1 MYKKSSKFI
10 KIIITDNRAGMMMMR
25 EEEESKEEVREREKK
40 FDDEKEKK
48 KSSVD
53 DERSRLKS
61 NNNHESQNDGDGSI
75 PESVLKEFE
84 EFLKDNNNESKNNN
98 SITFSETQLSLPV
111 RVLIH
116 QMVKEK
122 GKNMLGSRTISET
135 NQIRAFRKKDYF
147 SNKEGDEDK
156 EEDKEEEEEQQ
167 RTRFERGNIELNDA
181 FDFFLELK
189 LKTKN
194 GGRSS
199 SSSLKINA
207 DVARS
212 KYHKLSQRLHP
223 SYNAASSGRKRGWC
237 DQCGMLLELGRWYR
251 FTTTTGSRSRSGEKD
266 EQNGGET
273 ADDLTD
279 ICRVCLEKKKKNVR
293 RNFSTNKGRRDETE
307 NAYLEMEKNG
317 ELVLIKDLSAFGE
330 KGSELREMY
339 CCSLNDDES
348 DDERE
353 KSNNNNNNKK
363 KTILLTRAHK
373 ATLDFKK
380 LTVAYLCFKDP
391 SRTEIYKTFGF
402 DQLKKH
408 EENYSDVNIFECD
421 PWEVYEDFFEG
432 KDEDDRQYL
441 LFNGVDLESSDSDLE
456 EDMMVEE
463 EAEEEKEE
471 EEEDMDD
478 DSEEDLN
485 LLKQAKE
492 MAKQQQQQKKV
503 IMSKSTSANEVL
515 KFPFYQPGGVGGTH
529 NRFVDNDDNE
539 EDDEKKEDI
548 WSTTISKAA
557 V

>member
-1 MYKKSSKFI
+1 
-10 KIIITDNRAGMMMMR
+10 MMMR
-25 EEEESKEEVREREKK
+25 EEEEESKEVRREKEEE
-40 FDDEKEKK
+40 EKEKK
-48 KSSVD
+48 KSSVN
-53 DERSRLKS
+53 DESHLKS
-61 NNNHESQNDGDGSI
+61 NDNDESRQNDGDGSSGGI

-84 EFLKDNNNESKNNN
+84 AFLKDNNDNSKNNN

-147 SNKEGDEDK
+147 NDNNKEGDESV
-156 EEDKEEEEEQQ
+156 EEDKEEEEQQ

-266 EQNGGET
+266 ERDGGET
-273 ADDLTD
+273 ADELTD
-279 ICRVCLEKKKKNVR
+279 ICRVCLEKKKKKKMR
-293 RNFSTNKGRRDETE
+293 TNFSTNKGRRDETE

-353 KSNNNNNNKK
+353 KSNNNNNNK

-492 MAKQQQQQKKV
+492 MAKQQQQQQQQKKV

>member
-10 KIIITDNRAGMMMMR
+10 KIIITDNRAGMMMR
-25 EEEESKEEVREREKK
+25 EEESKEEEREREKE
-40 FDDEKEKK
+40 FDEKEKK

-156 EEDKEEEEEQQ
+156 EEDKEEEEQQ
-167 RTRFERGNIELNDA
+167 RTRFERGNIELNDT

-189 LKTKN
+189 LKTN
-194 GGRSS
+194 GKRSS

>member
-1 MYKKSSKFI
+1 
-10 KIIITDNRAGMMMMR
+10 MMMR
-25 EEEESKEEVREREKK
+25 EEESKEEEREREKV
-40 FDDEKEKK
+40 FDEKEKK
-48 KSSVD
+48 KSSVND

-61 NNNHESQNDGDGSI
+61 NNNDDDEGQNDGDGSI
-75 PESVLKEFE
+75 PESVLREFE
-84 EFLKDNNNESKNNN
+84 EFLKYNNSKNNN

-147 SNKEGDEDK
+147 NDNNKEGDESV
-156 EEDKEEEEEQQ
+156 EEDKEEEEQ

-189 LKTKN
+189 LKTN
-194 GGRSS
+194 GKRSS

-223 SYNAASSGRKRGWC
+223 SYNAASSGRMRGWC

-266 EQNGGET
+266 ERDGGET

-279 ICRVCLEKKKKNVR
+279 ICRVCLEKKKKKNVR

-353 KSNNNNNNKK
+353 KSNNNNNK

-492 MAKQQQQQKKV
+492 MAKQQQQQQKKV

>member
-1 MYKKSSKFI
+1 
-10 KIIITDNRAGMMMMR
+10 MMMTR
-25 EEEESKEEVREREKK
+25 EEEEESKEVRREKEEE
-40 FDDEKEKK
+40 EKEKK
-48 KSSVD
+48 KSSVN
-53 DERSRLKS
+53 DESHLKS
-61 NNNHESQNDGDGSI
+61 NDNDESRQNDGDGSSGGI

-84 EFLKDNNNESKNNN
+84 AFLKDNNDNSKNNN

-147 SNKEGDEDK
+147 NDNNKEGDESV
-156 EEDKEEEEEQQ
+156 EEDKEEEQQ

-266 EQNGGET
+266 ERDGGET
-273 ADDLTD
+273 ADELTD
-279 ICRVCLEKKKKNVR
+279 ICRVCLEKKKKKKMR
-293 RNFSTNKGRRDETE
+293 TNFSTNKGRRDETE

-363 KTILLTRAHK
+363 TILLTRAHK

-408 EENYSDVNIFECD
+408 EENYSDVNIFDCN

-492 MAKQQQQQKKV
+492 MAKQQQQQQQQKKV

>member
-1 MYKKSSKFI
+1 
-10 KIIITDNRAGMMMMR
+10 MMMK
-25 EEEESKEEVREREKK
+25 EEESKEEEREREKV

-48 KSSVD
+48 KSFVN
-53 DERSRLKS
+53 DERCRLQS
-61 NNNHESQNDGDGSI
+61 NNNNNDDDYEGQNDGDGSI

-84 EFLKDNNNESKNNN
+84 EFLKDNKSKNNN

-156 EEDKEEEEEQQ
+156 EEDKEEEEQ

-189 LKTKN
+189 LKTN
-194 GGRSS
+194 GKRSS

-223 SYNAASSGRKRGWC
+223 SYNAASSGRMRGWC

-273 ADDLTD
+273 ADDMTD

-293 RNFSTNKGRRDETE
+293 RHFSTNKGRRDETE

-339 CCSLNDDES
+339 CCSLSSSNDAES
-348 DDERE
+348 DDSDDDDDDDERDN
-353 KSNNNNNNKK
+353 KKK

-441 LFNGVDLESSDSDLE
+441 LFNGVDLESSDSDSE

-492 MAKQQQQQKKV
+492 MAKQQQQLQQQKKV

>member
-156 EEDKEEEEEQQ
+156 EEDKEEEEQQ

-353 KSNNNNNNKK
+353 KSNNDKK
-363 KTILLTRAHK
+363 KNSILLTRAHK

>member
-1 MYKKSSKFI
+1 
-10 KIIITDNRAGMMMMR
+10 MMMMR
-25 EEEESKEEVREREKK
+25 EEEESKEEVREREKE

-156 EEDKEEEEEQQ
+156 EEDKEEEEQQ

-223 SYNAASSGRKRGWC
+223 SYNAASSGRMRGWC

-266 EQNGGET
+266 ERDGGET

-408 EENYSDVNIFECD
+408 EENYSDVNIFDCD

>member
-1 MYKKSSKFI
+1 
-10 KIIITDNRAGMMMMR
+10 MMMMK
-25 EEEESKEEVREREKK
+25 EEESKEEEREREKV
-40 FDDEKEKK
+40 FDDDEKEKK
-48 KSSVD
+48 ESFVN
-53 DERSRLKS
+53 DERCRLQS
-61 NNNHESQNDGDGSI
+61 NNNNNNDDDYEGQNDGDGSI

-84 EFLKDNNNESKNNN
+84 EFLKDNNKSKNNN

-156 EEDKEEEEEQQ
+156 EEDKEEEEQ

-189 LKTKN
+189 LKTN
-194 GGRSS
+194 GKRSSS

-223 SYNAASSGRKRGWC
+223 SYNAASSGRMRGWC

-251 FTTTTGSRSRSGEKD
+251 FTTTTTGSRSRNGEKD
-266 EQNGGET
+266 ERDVRET

-353 KSNNNNNNKK
+353 KNDNNHKKK

-441 LFNGVDLESSDSDLE
+441 LFNGVDLESSDSDSE

-492 MAKQQQQQKKV
+492 MAKQQQQLQQQKKV

>member
-156 EEDKEEEEEQQ
+156 EEDKEEEEEEQ

-408 EENYSDVNIFECD
+408 EENYSDVNIFDCD

>member
-1 MYKKSSKFI
+1 
-10 KIIITDNRAGMMMMR
+10 MMMMK
-25 EEEESKEEVREREKK
+25 EEESKEEEREREKV
-40 FDDEKEKK
+40 FDDDEKEKK
-48 KSSVD
+48 KSFVN
-53 DERSRLKS
+53 DERCRLQS
-61 NNNHESQNDGDGSI
+61 NNNNNNDDDYEGQNDGDGSI

-84 EFLKDNNNESKNNN
+84 EFLKDNNKSKNNN

-156 EEDKEEEEEQQ
+156 EEDKEEEEQ

-189 LKTKN
+189 LKTN
-194 GGRSS
+194 GKRSSS

-223 SYNAASSGRKRGWC
+223 SYNAASSGRMRGWC

-251 FTTTTGSRSRSGEKD
+251 FTTTTTGSRSRNGEKD
-266 EQNGGET
+266 ERDVRET

-353 KSNNNNNNKK
+353 KNDNNHKKK

-441 LFNGVDLESSDSDLE
+441 LFNGVDLESSDSDSE

-492 MAKQQQQQKKV
+492 MAKQQQQLQQQKKV

>member
-1 MYKKSSKFI
+1 
-10 KIIITDNRAGMMMMR
+10 MMMMR
-25 EEEESKEEVREREKK
+25 EEEEESKEVRREKEEE
-40 FDDEKEKK
+40 EKEKK
-48 KSSVD
+48 KKSSVN
-53 DERSRLKS
+53 DESHLKS
-61 NNNHESQNDGDGSI
+61 NDNNDESRQNDGDGSI

-84 EFLKDNNNESKNNN
+84 AFLKDNNDNSKNNN

-122 GKNMLGSRTISET
+122 GKNMLGTRTISET

-156 EEDKEEEEEQQ
+156 EEDKEEEEQ

-266 EQNGGET
+266 ERDGGET
-273 ADDLTD
+273 AEDLTD
-279 ICRVCLEKKKKNVR
+279 ICRVCLEKKKKKKMR
-293 RNFSTNKGRRDETE
+293 TNFSTNKGRRDETE

-353 KSNNNNNNKK
+353 KSNNNNNNK

-492 MAKQQQQQKKV
+492 MAKQQQQQQQQKKV

>member
-25 EEEESKEEVREREKK
+25 EEEESKEEVREREKE

-156 EEDKEEEEEQQ
+156 EEDKEEEEQQQ

>member
-25 EEEESKEEVREREKK
+25 EEEESKEEVREREKE

>member
-1 MYKKSSKFI
+1 
-10 KIIITDNRAGMMMMR
+10 MMMMR
-25 EEEESKEEVREREKK
+25 EEEESKEEVREREKE

>member
-1 MYKKSSKFI
+1 MTVNDEVIEISSSS
-10 KIIITDNRAGMMMMR
+10 
-25 EEEESKEEVREREKK
+25 EEEEEEQQEEELVGEEREE
-40 FDDEKEKK
+40 DEEAESEDEEEEEP
-48 KSSVD
+48 SSSPVVRCAIRTT
-53 DERSRLKS
+53 RSEQR
-61 NNNHESQNDGDGSI
+61 
-75 PESVLKEFE
+75 E
-84 EFLKDNNNESKNNN
+84 E
-98 SITFSETQLSLPV
+98 
-111 RVLIH
+111 
-116 QMVKEK
+116 
-122 GKNMLGSRTISET
+122 
-135 NQIRAFRKKDYF
+135 
-147 SNKEGDEDK
+147 EDK
-156 EEDKEEEEEQQ
+156 EEEVILIDSDDDEEEEDKEEEEQQ

-189 LKTKN
+189 LKTN
-194 GGRSS
+194 GKRSS

-223 SYNAASSGRKRGWC
+223 SYNAASSGRMRGWC

-266 EQNGGET
+266 ERDGGET

-279 ICRVCLEKKKKNVR
+279 ICRVCLEKKKKKKKMR
-293 RNFSTNKGRRDETE
+293 TNFSTNKGRRDETE

-353 KSNNNNNNKK
+353 KSNNDKK
-363 KTILLTRAHK
+363 KNSILLTRAHK

-408 EENYSDVNIFECD
+408 EENYSDVNIFDCD

-492 MAKQQQQQKKV
+492 MAKQQQQQQQQQQQKKV

>member
-1 MYKKSSKFI
+1 
-10 KIIITDNRAGMMMMR
+10 MMMR
-25 EEEESKEEVREREKK
+25 EEEEESKEVRREKEEE
-40 FDDEKEKK
+40 EKEKK
-48 KSSVD
+48 KSSVN
-53 DERSRLKS
+53 DESHLKS
-61 NNNHESQNDGDGSI
+61 NDNDESRQNDGDGSSGGI

-84 EFLKDNNNESKNNN
+84 AFLKDNNDNSKNNN

-156 EEDKEEEEEQQ
+156 EEDKEEEEQQ

-279 ICRVCLEKKKKNVR
+279 ICRVCLEKKKKKNVR

-353 KSNNNNNNKK
+353 KSNNNHKKK
-363 KTILLTRAHK
+363 KTTLLTRAHK
-373 ATLDFKK
+373 ATLGFKK

-492 MAKQQQQQKKV
+492 MAKQQQQQQKKV

>member
-25 EEEESKEEVREREKK
+25 EEEESKEEVREREKE

-156 EEDKEEEEEQQ
+156 EEDKEEEEQQ

-353 KSNNNNNNKK
+353 KSNNDKK
-363 KTILLTRAHK
+363 KNSILLTRAHK

>member
-353 KSNNNNNNKK
+353 KSNNDKK
-363 KTILLTRAHK
+363 KNSILLTRAHK

>member
-1 MYKKSSKFI
+1 
-10 KIIITDNRAGMMMMR
+10 MMMR
-25 EEEESKEEVREREKK
+25 EEESKEEVREREKE

-492 MAKQQQQQKKV
+492 MAKQQQQQQQQQKKV

>member
-1 MYKKSSKFI
+1 
-10 KIIITDNRAGMMMMR
+10 MMMMK
-25 EEEESKEEVREREKK
+25 EEESKEEEREREKV
-40 FDDEKEKK
+40 FDDDEKEKK
-48 KSSVD
+48 KSFAN
-53 DERSRLKS
+53 DERCRLQS
-61 NNNHESQNDGDGSI
+61 NNNNNNDDDYEGQNDGDGSI

-84 EFLKDNNNESKNNN
+84 EFLKDNNKSKNNN

-156 EEDKEEEEEQQ
+156 EEDKEEEEQ
-167 RTRFERGNIELNDA
+167 RTRFERGNIEMNDA

-189 LKTKN
+189 LKTN
-194 GGRSS
+194 GKRSSS

-223 SYNAASSGRKRGWC
+223 SYNAASSGRMRGWC

-251 FTTTTGSRSRSGEKD
+251 FTTTTTGSRSRNGEKD
-266 EQNGGET
+266 ERDVRET

-353 KSNNNNNNKK
+353 KNDNNHKKK

-441 LFNGVDLESSDSDLE
+441 LFNGVDLESSDSDSE

-492 MAKQQQQQKKV
+492 MAKQQQQLQQQKKV

>member
-1 MYKKSSKFI
+1 
-10 KIIITDNRAGMMMMR
+10 MMTR
-25 EEEESKEEVREREKK
+25 EEEEESTKEVRREKEEE
-40 FDDEKEKK
+40 EKEKK
-48 KSSVD
+48 KKSSVN
-53 DERSRLKS
+53 DESHLKS
-61 NNNHESQNDGDGSI
+61 NNNNDESRQNDGDGSI

-84 EFLKDNNNESKNNN
+84 AFLKDNNDNSKNNN

-147 SNKEGDEDK
+147 NDNNLEGDESV
-156 EEDKEEEEEQQ
+156 EEDKEEEQQ

-266 EQNGGET
+266 ERDGGET

-279 ICRVCLEKKKKNVR
+279 ICRVCLEKKKKKKMR
-293 RNFSTNKGRRDETE
+293 TNFSTNKGRRDETE

-353 KSNNNNNNKK
+353 KSNNNKK
-363 KTILLTRAHK
+363 KNSILLTRAHK

-408 EENYSDVNIFECD
+408 EENYSDVNIFDCD

-492 MAKQQQQQKKV
+492 MAKQQQQQQKKV

-515 KFPFYQPGGVGGTH
+515 KFPFYQPGGVAGTH

>member
-1 MYKKSSKFI
+1 VYKKSSKFI

-353 KSNNNNNNKK
+353 KSNNDKK
-363 KTILLTRAHK
+363 KNSILLTRAHK

>member
-25 EEEESKEEVREREKK
+25 EEEESKEEVREREKE

-353 KSNNNNNNKK
+353 KSNNDKK
-363 KTILLTRAHK
+363 KNSILLTRAHK

-408 EENYSDVNIFECD
+408 EENYSDVNIFDCD

>member
-1 MYKKSSKFI
+1 
-10 KIIITDNRAGMMMMR
+10 MMMMR

-492 MAKQQQQQKKV
+492 MAKQQQQQQQQQKKV

>member
-1 MYKKSSKFI
+1 
-10 KIIITDNRAGMMMMR
+10 MMMMK
-25 EEEESKEEVREREKK
+25 EEESKEEEREREKV

-48 KSSVD
+48 KSFVN
-53 DERSRLKS
+53 DERCRLQS
-61 NNNHESQNDGDGSI
+61 NNNNNNDDDYEGQNDGDGSI

-84 EFLKDNNNESKNNN
+84 EFLKDNNKSKNNN

-156 EEDKEEEEEQQ
+156 EEDKEEEEQ

-189 LKTKN
+189 LKTN
-194 GGRSS
+194 GKRSSS

-223 SYNAASSGRKRGWC
+223 SYNAASSGRMRGWC

-251 FTTTTGSRSRSGEKD
+251 FTTTTTGSRSRNGEKD
-266 EQNGGET
+266 ERDVRET

-353 KSNNNNNNKK
+353 KNDNNHKKK

-441 LFNGVDLESSDSDLE
+441 LFNGVDLESSDSDSE

-492 MAKQQQQQKKV
+492 MAKQQQQLQQQKKV

>member
-1 MYKKSSKFI
+1 
-10 KIIITDNRAGMMMMR
+10 MMMR
-25 EEEESKEEVREREKK
+25 EEEEESKEVRREKEEE
-40 FDDEKEKK
+40 EKEKK
-48 KSSVD
+48 KKSAVN
-53 DERSRLKS
+53 DERHLKS
-61 NNNHESQNDGDGSI
+61 NNNNDESRQNDGDGSI

-84 EFLKDNNNESKNNN
+84 AFLKDNNDNSKNNN

-156 EEDKEEEEEQQ
+156 EEDKEEEEQQ

-189 LKTKN
+189 LKTN
-194 GGRSS
+194 GKRSS

-223 SYNAASSGRKRGWC
+223 SYNAASSGRMRGWC

-266 EQNGGET
+266 ERDGGET

-279 ICRVCLEKKKKNVR
+279 ICRVCLEKKKKKKMR
-293 RNFSTNKGRRDETE
+293 TNFSTNKGRRDETE

-353 KSNNNNNNKK
+353 KSNNDKK
-363 KTILLTRAHK
+363 KNSILLTRAHK

-408 EENYSDVNIFECD
+408 EENYSDVNIFDCD

-492 MAKQQQQQKKV
+492 MAKQQQQQQQQQKKV

-515 KFPFYQPGGVGGTH
+515 KFP
-529 NRFVDNDDNE
+529 
-539 EDDEKKEDI
+539 KKEDI

>member
-1 MYKKSSKFI
+1 
-10 KIIITDNRAGMMMMR
+10 MMMTR
-25 EEEESKEEVREREKK
+25 EEEESKEKE
-40 FDDEKEKK
+40 DDEKEKK
-48 KSSVD
+48 SFD
-53 DERSRLKS
+53 DEKSRLKS
-61 NNNHESQNDGDGSI
+61 NDDVNDDEEQNEDNGINGGI

-84 EFLKDNNNESKNNN
+84 AFLKNNFNAMNKNNSN
-98 SITFSETQLSLPV
+98 ITFSETHLSLPV

-116 QMVKEK
+116 QMVKER
-122 GKNMLGSRTISET
+122 GENLFGSRTISET

-147 SNKEGDEDK
+147 NKEGEEK
-156 EEDKEEEEEQQ
+156 EESGEEEEER
-167 RTRFERGNIELNDA
+167 RTRFERGNIELKDA

-189 LKTKN
+189 LKTS
-194 GGRSS
+194 GSS
-199 SSSLKINA
+199 KINA

-223 SYNAASSGRKRGWC
+223 SYNAACSGRKRGWC

-251 FTTTTGSRSRSGEKD
+251 FTTTGSRSRSGEED

-279 ICRVCLEKKKKNVR
+279 ICRVCLEKKKKKMR
-293 RNFSTNKGRRDETE
+293 KNFSNKGRRDETE

-339 CCSLNDDES
+339 CYSSSSLNDDES
-348 DDERE
+348 DDDDDDDERE
-353 KSNNNNNNKK
+353 KSNNNEKK

-391 SRTEIYKTFGF
+391 SRTEIYKKIGF

-408 EENYSDVNIFECD
+408 EENYSDVNIFECN

-441 LFNGVDLESSDSDLE
+441 LFNGEDLESSDSEE

-492 MAKQQQQQKKV
+492 MAKQQQQQQKKV
-503 IMSKSTSANEVL
+503 IMSKRTSANEVL

-529 NRFVDNDDNE
+529 NRFVDNEDNE

-557 V
+557 VCEES

>member
-10 KIIITDNRAGMMMMR
+10 KIIITDNRAGMMMR
-25 EEEESKEEVREREKK
+25 EEESKEEEREREKE
-40 FDDEKEKK
+40 FDEKEKK

-408 EENYSDVNIFECD
+408 EENYSDVNIFDCD

>member
-25 EEEESKEEVREREKK
+25 EEEESKEEVREREKE

-408 EENYSDVNIFECD
+408 EENYSDVNIFDCD

>member
-1 MYKKSSKFI
+1 
-10 KIIITDNRAGMMMMR
+10 MMMR
-25 EEEESKEEVREREKK
+25 EEEEEESKEVRREKEEE
-40 FDDEKEKK
+40 EKEKK
-48 KSSVD
+48 KKSSVN
-53 DERSRLKS
+53 DESHLKS
-61 NNNHESQNDGDGSI
+61 NDNNDESRQNDGDGSI

-84 EFLKDNNNESKNNN
+84 EFLKDNNKSKNNN

-147 SNKEGDEDK
+147 NDNNKEGDESV
-156 EEDKEEEEEQQ
+156 EEDKEEEQQ

-189 LKTKN
+189 LKTN
-194 GGRSS
+194 GKRSS

-223 SYNAASSGRKRGWC
+223 SYNAASSGRMRGWC

-266 EQNGGET
+266 ERDGGET

-279 ICRVCLEKKKKNVR
+279 ICRVCLEKKKKKKMR
-293 RNFSTNKGRRDETE
+293 TNFSTNKGRRDETE

-353 KSNNNNNNKK
+353 KNDNNHKKK

-492 MAKQQQQQKKV
+492 MAKQQQQQQQQKKV

>member
-156 EEDKEEEEEQQ
+156 EEDKEEEEQQ

>member
-1 MYKKSSKFI
+1 M
-10 KIIITDNRAGMMMMR
+10 MMMMR
-25 EEEESKEEVREREKK
+25 EEESKEEEREKE
-40 FDDEKEKK
+40 FDEKEKK

-61 NNNHESQNDGDGSI
+61 NDDESQNEDGSSSVI

-84 EFLKDNNNESKNNN
+84 EFLLLLKNNENVTN
-98 SITFSETQLSLPV
+98 SFTFSETQLSLPV

-156 EEDKEEEEEQQ
+156 EEDKEEEQQ

-223 SYNAASSGRKRGWC
+223 SYDAASSGRMRGWC

-279 ICRVCLEKKKKNVR
+279 ICRVCLEKKKKKNVR

-353 KSNNNNNNKK
+353 KSNNNHKKK
-363 KTILLTRAHK
+363 KTTLLTRAHK
-373 ATLDFKK
+373 ATLGFKK

-456 EDMMVEE
+456 ENMMVEE

-492 MAKQQQQQKKV
+492 MAKQQQQQQKKV

>member
-25 EEEESKEEVREREKK
+25 EEEESKEEVREREKE

-156 EEDKEEEEEQQ
+156 EEDKEEEEEEQQ

-353 KSNNNNNNKK
+353 KSNNDKK
-363 KTILLTRAHK
+363 KNSILLTRAHK

>member
-1 MYKKSSKFI
+1 
-10 KIIITDNRAGMMMMR
+10 MMMR
-25 EEEESKEEVREREKK
+25 EEESTKEVRREKEEE
-40 FDDEKEKK
+40 EKEKK
-48 KSSVD
+48 KKSSVN
-53 DERSRLKS
+53 DESHLKS
-61 NNNHESQNDGDGSI
+61 NDNNDESQNDGDGSI

-84 EFLKDNNNESKNNN
+84 AFLKDNNDNSKNNN

-156 EEDKEEEEEQQ
+156 EEDKEEEEQQ

-189 LKTKN
+189 LKTN
-194 GGRSS
+194 GKRSS

-223 SYNAASSGRKRGWC
+223 SYNAASSGRMRGWC

-266 EQNGGET
+266 ERDGGET

-279 ICRVCLEKKKKNVR
+279 ICRVCLEKKKKKKKMR
-293 RNFSTNKGRRDETE
+293 TNFSTNKGRRDETE

-353 KSNNNNNNKK
+353 KSNNDKK
-363 KTILLTRAHK
+363 KNSILLTRAHK

-408 EENYSDVNIFECD
+408 EENYSDVNIFDCD

-492 MAKQQQQQKKV
+492 MAKQQQQQQQQKKV